1 MTDREKLDENPWT
14 VGAAVIPCEFRY
26 GITRW
31 GSETTIEK
39 VYKNG
44 NFVVS
49 GQQYR
54 PWSGGYAVATGDTRY
69 SEKPDMYLATDEN
82 RAKAAA
88 AREKDAAV
96 ARGTAIRRALD
107 DSRLTESI
115 GRHSDEF
122 EALLAIVKKEAG
134 VE

>member
-1 MTDREKLDENPWT
+1 MSKLDENPWT
-14 VGAAVIPCEFRY
+14 VGAAVIPCQSRY

-69 SEKPDMYLATDEN
+69 SEKSDMYLATDEN

-88 AREKDAAV
+88 YREKEAARS
-96 ARGTAIRRALD
+96 RGFAIRDALG
-107 DSRLTESI
+107 DSRLVEAI
-115 GRHSDEF
+115 GRHSAEF
-122 EALLAIVKKEAG
+122 EALITIVKKEAG